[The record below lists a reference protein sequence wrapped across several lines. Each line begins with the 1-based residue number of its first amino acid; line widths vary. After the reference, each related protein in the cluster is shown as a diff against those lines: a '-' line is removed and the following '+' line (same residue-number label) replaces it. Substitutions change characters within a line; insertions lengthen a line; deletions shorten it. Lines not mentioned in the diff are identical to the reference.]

1 MKQKLNSLMIIH
13 MIMMV
18 GIIVVNVAVL
28 MIYASRLQT
37 YFGSFSI
44 GVYLISLINI
54 LSLVCGIVYLLKGY
68 SKDAAIFYKAF
79 IVLAALYTS
88 STVLTSLTSGVYYKA
103 VLHVIKVIIM
113 LILVFGKNLG
123 KRNTWILFSAI
134 VLADVAVL
142 LTSLHNPAGIISQA
156 SQLLMDGTIGLAI
169 RGKYADKDARGTV

>member
-1 MKQKLNSLMIIH
+1 MKQKLNSIMIIH

-18 GIIVVNVAVL
+18 SIIVVNVVVL
-28 MIYASRLQT
+28 MMYASQLKT
-37 YFGSFSI
+37 WFGSFSI

-79 IVLAALYTS
+79 IVLAALYTT
-88 STVLTSLTSGVYYKA
+88 STVLTSLISNAYYKA
-103 VLHVIKVIIM
+103 ILHVIKVIIM

-123 KRNTWILFSAI
+123 KRNTWILFCAMVIADVI
-134 VLADVAVL
+134 VLL
-142 LTSLHNPAGIISQA
+142 LSLRVPAGIISQA